1 MTKEMIKK
9 ILKYAYIVIFMMI
22 SLAPLGLFVLC
33 HFASSNEQVN
43 IEKREVKS
51 FPAIYSEA
59 GINESFDDECE
70 EWLNQNIPFRAELL
84 SNINVML
91 SDYMHNPTSNV
102 VTGSEG
108 WIYSEET
115 INDYMNTNSFSDDE
129 LKRIAISLSIIE
141 ARVSQEGG
149 NFLFVAAPNKNSIY
163 PEYMPERY
171 IRAGQNNLVR
181 LYEALDKENV
191 NYANLIDALLEVK
204 ADTADIGSLYY
215 KRDTH
220 WTPLGALIGYKAI
233 MEGLGKEPSD
243 YDISNVN
250 SEYSRRSDLDK
261 LLYPAIDRKDKEY
274 IFDTNL
280 DYDSFEF
287 TYPAGVTDTK
297 AQLENFMSDAEDHDN
312 NFTTKKYRTLNQ
324 KTLYMVRD
332 SFGRAL
338 LPFMIAD
345 YERATFVR
353 SVTPSFENI
362 TEGEDVVY
370 EICERNLNRLI
381 QSAPF
386 AYAIEKNEG
395 DILTIFD
402 SSHNICFVEDE
413 GYAYRVFGLF
423 DATKLGKDGRI
434 YVRLNADDSKVR
446 TFEAFPIYEEEL
458 LTDCMA
464 KAGND
469 SVNID
474 KQLEYGFSLY
484 IDKKVLDEKDY
495 KVAVASGN
503 HETQTLA
510 VLNNVHEDEADDDS
524 KKPAAKDDDTN
535 TEGRA
540 NDESNEGTED
550 LINYIEEP
558 EVIPNPYAD
567 ENIGHQ
573 LSYRGCTIGI
583 GDNIYS
589 LKSQLGD
596 MSAPAEIITSCL
608 TGVDAAMYYYP
619 GITMETDMDGNIYY
633 ISLMDNSYDDGKKPA
648 ATESGIGIGSDK
660 MDIWDKLGDPL
671 RENDKNCIYQTEHI
685 RVTYSYKSSE
695 VTSVI
700 LEDRKYCNDDLDEMF
715 KEDEKKEESGVEYQ
729 GGNTYMYDTSHQI
742 QTGWKIIDGQYYFF
756 DRLTGERVVGQVID
770 GINIGPDG
778 EVYPNDYE
786 KVKIATMMKA
796 NEILMATTSPS
807 DTMEEKRRKVFDWVL
822 SFPYHQYRKIKDCY
836 NDVGIE
842 IIEANDIFVE
852 GAGDC
857 VSESAALAFL
867 FHEIGYNEVY
877 WVHDT
882 GHSWVRSDDKL
893 YDPLF
898 AEARDFNANYD
909 APFKDYRK
917 TMEHSMKI
925 Y

>member
-1 MTKEMIKK
+1 MTKEKVK
-9 ILKYAYIVIFMMI
+9 NVLKYVYIVIFMII
-22 SLAPLGLFVLC
+22 SLVPLSLFVVNNSTSD
-33 HFASSNEQVN
+33 AAKDN
-43 IEKREVKS
+43 IEKREIKP
-51 FPAIYSEA
+51 FPRIYEEE
-59 GINESFDDECE
+59 GINDSFDDECE
-70 EWLNQNIPFRAELL
+70 EWLNQSIPFRGKLL
-84 SNINVML
+84 SNINVIL

-102 VTGSEG
+102 VTGREG

-115 INDYMNTNSFSDDE
+115 IDDYMNTNALSDEE

-141 ARVSQEGG
+141 ERVKAEGG
-149 NFLFVAAPNKNSIY
+149 NFLFVVAPNKNSVY

-171 IRAGQNNLVR
+171 ISAEQNNLTR
-181 LYEALDKENV
+181 LNEQLDKEGV
-191 NYANLIDALLEVK
+191 NYVNLREALIEAK
-204 ADTADIGSLYY
+204 EDNKFDSARLYY

-220 WTPLGALIGYKAI
+220 WTSLGALVGYESI
-233 MEGLGKEPSD
+233 MEGLGKEPAV
-243 YDISNVN
+243 YDISSV
-250 SEYSRRSDLDK
+250 SSKYSRRSDLDK
-261 LLYPAIDRKDKEY
+261 LLYPSINRMDEEY
-274 IFDTNL
+274 IIDYKL

-287 TYPAGVTDTK
+287 TYPVGVTDTK

-312 NFTTKKYRTLNQ
+312 NFTAKKYRTLNE

-338 LPFMIAD
+338 LPFLIAD

-353 SVTPSFENI
+353 STAPSFENI

-381 QSAPF
+381 QSTPF
-386 AYAIEKNEG
+386 VYGVERPKNE
-395 DILTIFD
+395 DIFTVFA
-402 SSHNICFVEDE
+402 SEHNVCYVQDE
-413 GYAYRVFGLF
+413 GYAYRIFGLF
-423 DATKLGKDGRI
+423 DVSKLGEDGRL
-434 YVRLNADDSKVR
+434 YVRLKADDSSSKS
-446 TFEAFPIYEEEL
+446 FEAFPIYEEEL
-458 LTDCMA
+458 LTECMA
-464 KAGND
+464 END
-469 SVNID
+469 ISFKGIN
-474 KQLEYGFSLY
+474 KQLECGFSLY
-484 IDKKVLDEKDY
+484 IDKKSLDAKEY
-495 KVAVASGN
+495 GIAVASGN
-503 HETQTLA
+503 HESEVIARLDA
-510 VLNNVHEDEADDDS
+510 SNVDEDKEVESVDS
-524 KKPAAKDDDTN
+524 KDEDASIEPSDD
-535 TEGRA
+535 A
-540 NDESNEGTED
+540 NYVEE
-550 LINYIEEP
+550 IEN
-558 EVIPNPYAD
+558 IPNPYAK

-573 LSYRGCTIGI
+573 LSYRGCVIGI

-648 ATESGIGIGSDK
+648 ATESGIGVGSDK
-660 MDIWDKLGDPL
+660 MEIWDKLGDPL

-685 RVTYSYKSSE
+685 RVTYSYKSGE

-700 LEDRKYCNDDLDEMF
+700 LEDRKYCNDNLDEMF